1 MRTITETFSVYSV
14 KELPEKA
21 RAKAIEAYA
30 NFWVEDFCWYEGVL
44 LDFKELVKQFGVD
57 IYELCAFN
65 LDHRKISIKGA
76 YQHVDGAVDAIKR
89 YAPNECRLI
98 AIAETLEAIQKRVDA
113 LDKGTKI
120 EAAFIATRD
129 NWLNS
134 ATHIEAQGYI
144 DWSVDSTIDRNQEE
158 AIAEEV
164 ESALEDLPRILLHKM
179 QEDFDYLTSEE
190 GIIEGL
196 TANEFE
202 FLEDGRLYIAR

>member
-14 KELPEKA
+14 NELPEKA

-30 NFWVEDFCWYEGVL
+30 NFCVESCWYEGVL

-57 IYELCAFN
+57 IYELCAFD
-65 LDHRKISIKGA
+65 LDRRNISIKGA

-113 LDKGTKI
+113 LDEGTKI

-129 NWLNS
+129 NWLNDT
-134 ATHIEAQGYI
+134 THIEAQGYI

-164 ESALEDLPRILLHKM
+164 ESALEDLPRILLHKL
-179 QEDFDYLTSEE
+179 QKDFDYLTSEE
-190 GIIEGL
+190 GIIEAL